1 MIDSVSIVI
10 QGPLRDPKIK
20 FAIQDYLKTGYE
32 VIVSCSSSCD
42 ITMLGDAKDQVTLVR
57 TINQKLSG
65 YAGSIDHV
73 PFPEAMLYQKPV
85 LGSVHN
91 LALHPSPACTFP

>member
-57 TINQKLSG
+57 TINPKLSG
-65 YAGSIDHV
+65 YADEQMPIPIKYESC
-73 PFPEAMLYQKPV
+73 
-85 LGSVHN
+85 N
-91 LALHPSPACTFP
+91 LTLLHFRAKFLQSLTTLL